1 MLISSEIMGSK
12 ATLQDA
18 KRVATS
24 SFRDLRGT
32 FDVIW
37 ETKSFSSAGL
47 QFQPVSFAYSY
58 NDKLGTLRGLH
69 YQKQPYGQSK
79 LVSCIR
85 GRVWDVIA
93 DLRPDSSSYLSWA
106 FTELSESTGQAVF
119 IPAGYAHGFITLSDH
134 STVAYLIEGAYVAES
149 AGIVRWDD
157 TSLGIIWPNIEPI
170 LSDRDRHALDF
181 IS

>member
-1 MLISSEIMGSK
+1 MLILSEIMGSK
-12 ATLQDA
+12 ALLKDA

-24 SFRDLRGT
+24 SFRDVRGT
-32 FDVIW
+32 FEVIW
-37 ETKSFSSAGL
+37 EAELFSSVGL
-47 QFQPVSFAYSY
+47 QFQPVSSAFSF
-58 NDKLGTLRGLH
+58 NDKFGTLRGLH
-69 YQKQPYGQSK
+69 FQKTPYGQSK
-79 LVSCIR
+79 LVSCVR

-106 FTELSESTGQAVF
+106 FTELSDSNGVAVF

-134 STVAYLIEGAYVAES
+134 STVAYLIEGTYVAES

-157 TSLGIIWPNIEPI
+157 TSLGIVWPNKDPI
-170 LSDRDRHALDF
+170 LSDRDRFAPDF